1 MAFKI
6 PLQSEVQAYI
16 QDKKKEW
23 PEKFCKYY
31 AERFWSFYQSNG
43 WKVSGKAAMKDW
55 KAAFCSQ
62 WQVLKFKEDIDC
74 LNACL
79 KAVKPERRDPA
90 TAVPGPEQTDSTL
103 VYIDEIL
110 GYYEKNFD
118 KVEEVRLASCYDWL
132 KENRLMRI
140 SKEDADMAL
149 KHCEGDIMKGKA
161 ICVKRLFDK
170 MITWGITFKEL
181 YARHNG
187 QIVP

>member
-16 QDKKKEW
+16 QEKKGW

-31 AERFWSFYQSNG
+31 AEKFWAYYQSNG
-43 WKVSGKAAMKDW
+43 WKVGNKAPMKDW

-62 WQVLKFKEDIDC
+62 WQVIKWKEDIDF

-79 KAVKPERRDPA
+79 REEREQKNPAMVGPPKNEVKD
-90 TAVPGPEQTDSTL
+90 TL

-110 GYYEKNFD
+110 AFYEKNWE

-140 SKEDADMAL
+140 TKE
-149 KHCEGDIMKGKA
+149 EGLRAQQNCGGDTMKGKA
-161 ICVKRLFDK
+161 ICVKMLFDK
-170 MITWGITFKEL
+170 MITWGKTFKQL
-181 YARHNG
+181 AGAQHI
-187 QIVP
+187 Q